1 MDAVRLI
8 IDTDPG
14 VDDAHAIML
23 ACAHPQAKVEAIT
36 TVAGNVDLAQT
47 TANACTVL
55 DALEIPPD
63 QTPVFAGCDRAL
75 INTRVH
81 ASEIHGADG
90 LGNSR
95 FPRSPRRVEAEHAS
109 LALIR
114 MASAS
119 QGELTL
125 AAIGPLTNIALA
137 TRLDPALPRKFSR
150 LVVMGGAIRATGNMP
165 YPSTEFNV
173 HCDPEAAAIVF
184 DAWPNLTLVSWETTM
199 EHVFSPEQVE
209 TLMHTDTVRGRFL
222 RRITEQTLAFL
233 LKRLGRPGMFAPDG
247 LAVGIAIEPDL
258 VTRSETRAVAVEL
271 AGSHTRGQTT
281 VDWFGLTG
289 KDPHVHIV
297 LQVNGDR
304 FWTLMQ
310 NAVG

>member
-1 MDAVRLI
+1 MVRLI

-14 VDDAHAIML
+14 VDDAHALML
-23 ACAHPQAKVEAIT
+23 ALAHPQATVEALT

-47 TANACTVL
+47 TANACTIL
-55 DALEIPPD
+55 DVLEIPPQ
-63 QTPVFAGCDRAL
+63 QTPIFAGCDRAL
-75 INTRVH
+75 INTRVY

-90 LGNSR
+90 LGNSG

-114 MASAS
+114 MATANP
-119 QGELTL
+119 GALTL

-137 TRLDPALPRKFSR
+137 TRLDPTLPGKFMR

-184 DAWPNLTLVSWETTM
+184 GAWPNLTLVSWETTM
-199 EHVFSPEQVE
+199 EHMFSPEQVE
-209 TLMHTDTVRGRFL
+209 TLMKTDTPRGRFF
-222 RRITEQTLAFL
+222 RRITEHTLAFL
-233 LKRLGRPGMFAPDG
+233 LKKLGRPGMFAPDG
-247 LAVGIAIEPDL
+247 LAVAIAIEPNL
-258 VTRSETRAVAVEL
+258 VTQSETRAVAVEL

-289 KDPHVHIV
+289 NTPHVHLV
-297 LQVNGDR
+297 LKIDANR
-304 FWTLMQ
+304 FWELMM
-310 NAVG
+310 NAVT

>member
-1 MDAVRLI
+1 MVRLI

-23 ACAHPQAKVEAIT
+23 AFAHPQARVEAIT
-36 TVAGNVDLAQT
+36 TVAGNVDVAKT
-47 TANACTVL
+47 TANACAIL

-63 QTPVFAGCDRAL
+63 RTPVFAGCDRAL
-75 INTRVH
+75 VGYRVY

-90 LGNSR
+90 LGNSGV
-95 FPRSPRRVEAEHAS
+95 PPSPRRVEAEHAS

-114 MASAS
+114 LASAAP
-119 QGELTL
+119 GDLTL
-125 AAIGPLTNIALA
+125 VAIGPLTNIALA
-137 TRLDPALPRKFSR
+137 TRLDPALPRKFHR

-184 DAWPNLTLVSWETTM
+184 EAWPNLTLVSWETTM
-199 EHVFSPEQVE
+199 EHLLAPDQVDI
-209 TLMHTDTVRGRFL
+209 LMNAPTPRGRFF
-222 RRITEQTLAFL
+222 RRITEQTLRFVLAKL
-233 LKRLGRPGMFAPDG
+233 NRPGLFAPDP
-247 LAVGIAIEPDL
+247 LAVAVAIEPDV
-258 VTRSETRAVAVEL
+258 VTLEETRAVAVEL

-289 KDPHVHIV
+289 RTPHVRLV
-297 LQVNGDR
+297 LQVDRDR
-304 FWTLMQ
+304 FWTLMR
-310 NAVG
+310 NAVA